1 MWFFSL
7 AVLEGIAISF
17 NPNYK
22 VLGSSYPWIARKVL
36 TDSSPK
42 LRSTLQ
48 TLLYKVDIFQHL
60 YSLTIL
66 NHSNCVNHVNKFTR
80 SIMITND
87 CLLWNIF
94 QVSCLYCAQAF
105 LLQIL
110 FWLSSFFFNYYVTG
124 WHFSNWSLGILVNWG
139 WFPSSNIVVL
149 SYVIYDICD
158 INKDLMFETCC
169 KFFFLTWGRGWHI
182 PVNL

>member
-1 MWFFSL
+1 MLFFSL

-48 TLLYKVDIFQHL
+48 TLLYKVDIFQYL

-66 NHSNCVNHVNKFTR
+66 NHTNC
-80 SIMITND
+80 
-87 CLLWNIF
+87 
-94 QVSCLYCAQAF
+94 
-105 LLQIL
+105 
-110 FWLSSFFFNYYVTG
+110 
-124 WHFSNWSLGILVNWG
+124 
-139 WFPSSNIVVL
+139 
-149 SYVIYDICD
+149 
-158 INKDLMFETCC
+158 
-169 KFFFLTWGRGWHI
+169 
-182 PVNL
+182 